1 MILFSKPAEITAEY
15 KIVTPLFLGG
25 ASQEADKDV
34 FRTAS
39 FKGALRFWW
48 RALNWAA
55 KLRDNGNN
63 PEKALT
69 ALHNDEGRLFG
80 TASDGDNSRQ
90 SRFQLSTVIKD
101 SKLVEKGGKSEIS
114 YLLGM
119 GLYSY
124 SSGMQRDYLSGGT
137 VSVKIRF
144 KPNTAPSDID
154 SVRNA
159 LIALGFFGGLGSRA
173 RKGFGSLAIQSIS
186 DENGSAKTFNALSDI
201 EDFISTLDFSAPADA
216 PLSAISSA
224 TRIDASV
231 FGKNSLT
238 LLKQISDEQQL
249 YRSYGKDGKVNG
261 KDARRNF
268 IEDHDNVYAAIN
280 SNKPL
285 TQLPKRSVFGLP
297 HNYHFSSG
305 GDMEVAPDKKGR
317 RASPLLIHIH
327 QFPNGDCV
335 ALQTLLQSLFLPKGI
350 AVKAENPKNR
360 RNAQHIEKRDVDYHV
375 IHRYLGGFAK
385 IDNKFK
391 VLRNGQ

>member
-1 MILFSKPAEITAEY
+1 MMFSKPAEITAEY

-25 ASQEADKDV
+25 ASQEADEDV

-55 KLRDNGNN
+55 VLRDNNN
-63 PEKALT
+63 QTEQALKI
-69 ALHNDEGRLFG
+69 LNKEEGDLFG
-80 TASDGDNSRQ
+80 TASDGNNSRQ
-90 SRFQLSTVIKD
+90 SRFQLSTVIKE
-101 SKLVEKGGKSEIS
+101 SNLVKKGGKSELS

-124 SSGMQRDYLSGGT
+124 SSGMQRDYLSGGNVT
-137 VSVKIRF
+137 VTLRF
-144 KPNTAPSDID
+144 RPNTAPAAID

-173 RKGFGSLAIQSIS
+173 RKGFGSLAIQSINV
-186 DENGSAKTFNALSDI
+186 NGNKETFNKLKDI
-201 EDFISTLDFSAPADA
+201 EAFINELDFSAPADA

-268 IEDHDNVYAAIN
+268 TDDHDNVYAAIN

-305 GDMEVAPDKKGR
+305 GDMEVAPDNKGR
-317 RASPLLIHIH
+317 RASPLFIHVH
-327 QFPNGDCV
+327 EFPDGKCV
-335 ALQTLLQSLFLPKGI
+335 ALQTLLQSQFLPKGI

-360 RNAQHIEKRDVDYHV
+360 RNAQYIEKRDVDYHV

-385 IDNKFK
+385 IDSQFK
-391 VLRNGQ
+391 VLRHAQ

>member
-1 MILFSKPAEITAEY
+1 MMFSKPAEITAEY

-25 ASQEADKDV
+25 ASQEADEDV

-55 KLRDNGNN
+55 VLHDNNN
-63 PEKALT
+63 HTEQALKAL
-69 ALHNDEGRLFG
+69 NEKEGDLFG
-80 TASDGDNSRQ
+80 TANDSKGKSHQ
-90 SRFQLSTVIKD
+90 STFQLSTAIKD
-101 SKLVEKGGKSEIS
+101 SNRVEKGIKSELS

-119 GLYSY
+119 GLYNY
-124 SSGMQRDYLSGGT
+124 STGMQRDYLSGGNVT
-137 VSVKIRF
+137 VTLRF
-144 KPNTAPSDID
+144 RPNTAPAAID

-159 LIALGFFGGLGSRA
+159 LIALGLFGGLGSRA
-173 RKGFGSLAIQSIS
+173 RKGFGSLAIQSINV
-186 DENGSAKTFNALSDI
+186 NGNTETFNQLKDI
-201 EDFISTLDFSAPADA
+201 EAFIEKQDFSAPADA

-238 LLKQISDEQQL
+238 LLKKISDEQQL

-268 IEDHDNVYAAIN
+268 TDDHDNVYAAIN

-305 GDMEVAPDKKGR
+305 GDMEVAPDNKGR
-317 RASPLLIHIH
+317 RASPLFIHVH
-327 QFPNGDCV
+327 EFPDGKCV
-335 ALQTLLQSLFLPKGI
+335 ALQTLLQSQFLPKGI

-360 RNAQHIEKRDVDYHV
+360 RNAQYIEKRDVDYHV

-385 IDNKFK
+385 IDSQFK
-391 VLRNGQ
+391 VLRHAQ